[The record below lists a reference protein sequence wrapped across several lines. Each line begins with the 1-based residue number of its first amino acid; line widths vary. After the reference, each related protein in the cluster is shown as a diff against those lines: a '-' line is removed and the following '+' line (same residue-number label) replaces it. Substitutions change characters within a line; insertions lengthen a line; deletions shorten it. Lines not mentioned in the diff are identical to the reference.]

1 MKGHGTKFNRKMEA
15 AIAAIL
21 THKNLEEAAGAAGVS
36 VATLLRWQKL
46 PEFQKEFR
54 KAKRAVH
61 AQAMARLQQATGP
74 AVSTVLRVMS
84 DPQTPPATKM
94 RAGQIVIELSLK
106 FIDQEDILARLEE
119 LEADADKRKRSE
131 EHTSELQSLRHLV
144 CR

>member
-1 MKGHGTKFNRKMEA
+1 MTMKGPISMKGHGTKFNRKMEA

-106 FIDQEDILARLEE
+106 FIDQEEILARIEQ
-119 LEADADKRKRSE
+119 LEAAAEKPKK
-131 EHTSELQSLRHLV
+131 
-144 CR
+144 

>member
-1 MKGHGTKFNRKMEA
+1 MTMKGPISMKGHGTKFNRKMEA

-84 DPQTPPATKM
+84 DPQTPSATKM

-106 FIDQEDILARLEE
+106 FIDQEDILARIEQ
-119 LEADADKRKRSE
+119 LEAAADKPKK
-131 EHTSELQSLRHLV
+131 
-144 CR
+144 

>member
-21 THKNLEEAAGAAGVS
+21 THKNLEEAAGAVGVS

-46 PEFQKEFR
+46 PDFQKAFR
-54 KAKRAVH
+54 KAKGAVH

-74 AVSTVLRVMS
+74 AVSTVLRVMA
-84 DPQTPPATKM
+84 DPATPPATKM

-106 FIDQEDILARLEE
+106 FVDQEDILARLEE
-119 LEADADKRKRSE
+119 LEADADKRKK
-131 EHTSELQSLRHLV
+131 
-144 CR
+144 

>member
-106 FIDQEDILARLEE
+106 FIDQEDILARIEQ
-119 LEADADKRKRSE
+119 LEAAADKPKK
-131 EHTSELQSLRHLV
+131 
-144 CR
+144 

>member
-1 MKGHGTKFNRKMEA
+1 MTMKGPISMKGHGTKFNRKMEA

-106 FIDQEDILARLEE
+106 FIDQEDILARIEQ
-119 LEADADKRKRSE
+119 LEAAAEKPKK
-131 EHTSELQSLRHLV
+131 
-144 CR
+144 

>member
-74 AVSTVLRVMS
+74 AVSTVLRVLS

-106 FIDQEDILARLEE
+106 FIDQEDILARIEQ
-119 LEADADKRKRSE
+119 LEAAADKRKK
-131 EHTSELQSLRHLV
+131 
-144 CR
+144 

>member
-1 MKGHGTKFNRKMEA
+1 MTMKGPISMKGHGTKFNRKMEA

-21 THKNLEEAAGAAGVS
+21 THKNLEDAAGAAGVS

-61 AQAMARLQQATGP
+61 AQAMARIQQATGP

-84 DPQTPPATKM
+84 DPQTPPATRM

-106 FIDQEDILARLEE
+106 FVDQEDILARIEQ
-119 LEADADKRKRSE
+119 LEAAADKPKK
-131 EHTSELQSLRHLV
+131 
-144 CR
+144 

>member
-15 AIAAIL
+15 AIGAML
-21 THKNLEEAAGAAGVS
+21 THKNLEEAAAAAGVS

-46 PEFQKEFR
+46 PEFQEAFR
-54 KAKRAVH
+54 KAKRTVH

-106 FIDQEDILARLEE
+106 FIDQEDILARLEA
-119 LEADADKRKRSE
+119 LEEDADKPKK
-131 EHTSELQSLRHLV
+131 
-144 CR
+144 

>member
-106 FIDQEDILARLEE
+106 FIDQEDILARIEQ
-119 LEADADKRKRSE
+119 LEAAADKRKK
-131 EHTSELQSLRHLV
+131 
-144 CR
+144 

>member
-21 THKNLEEAAGAAGVS
+21 THKNLEDAAGAAGVS

-61 AQAMARLQQATGP
+61 AQAMARIQQATGP

-84 DPQTPPATKM
+84 DPQTPPATRM

-106 FIDQEDILARLEE
+106 FVDQEDILARIEQ
-119 LEADADKRKRSE
+119 LEAAADKPKK
-131 EHTSELQSLRHLV
+131 
-144 CR
+144 

>member
-1 MKGHGTKFNRKMEA
+1 MTGHGTKFTRKMEA
-15 AIAAIL
+15 AITALL
-21 THKNLEEAAGAAGVS
+21 THTNLEEAAAAAGIS

-46 PEFQKEFR
+46 PEFQKDFR
-54 KAKRAVH
+54 KARGTVH

-119 LEADADKRKRSE
+119 LEADAERRKK
-131 EHTSELQSLRHLV
+131 
-144 CR
+144 

>member
-106 FIDQEDILARLEE
+106 FIDQEDILARIEQ
-119 LEADADKRKRSE
+119 LEAAAEKPKK
-131 EHTSELQSLRHLV
+131 
-144 CR
+144 

>member
-15 AIAAIL
+15 AITALL
-21 THKNLEEAAGAAGVS
+21 THKNLEEAAGNAGVS

-84 DPQTPPATKM
+84 DPQTPSATKM

-119 LEADADKRKRSE
+119 LEAAADKPKK
-131 EHTSELQSLRHLV
+131 
-144 CR
+144 

>member
-1 MKGHGTKFNRKMEA
+1 M
-15 AIAAIL
+15 
-21 THKNLEEAAGAAGVS
+21 S

-106 FIDQEDILARLEE
+106 FIDQEDILARIEQ
-119 LEADADKRKRSE
+119 LEAAADKRKK
-131 EHTSELQSLRHLV
+131 
-144 CR
+144 

>member
-74 AVSTVLRVMS
+74 VSYTHLDVYKRQVTINPMYNSTL
-84 DPQTPPATKM
+84 QGLM
-94 RAGQIVIELSLK
+94 RSL
-106 FIDQEDILARLEE
+106 
-119 LEADADKRKRSE
+119 
-131 EHTSELQSLRHLV
+131 
-144 CR
+144 

>member
-15 AIAAIL
+15 AITALL
-21 THKNLEEAAGAAGVS
+21 THKNLEEAAGAAGIS

-46 PEFQKEFR
+46 PEFQKAFR
-54 KAKRAVH
+54 KARGAVH

-119 LEADADKRKRSE
+119 LERDAEKRKK
-131 EHTSELQSLRHLV
+131 
-144 CR
+144 